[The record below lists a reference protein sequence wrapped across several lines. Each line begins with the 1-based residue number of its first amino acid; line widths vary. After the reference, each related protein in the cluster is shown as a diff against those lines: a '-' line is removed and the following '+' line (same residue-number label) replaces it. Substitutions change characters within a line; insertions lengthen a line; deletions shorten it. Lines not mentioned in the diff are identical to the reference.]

1 MAIDLTS
8 SSLGISE
15 EEIIEV
21 TPANEESPVIESSAA
36 DLLGTSF
43 KAPQI
48 SKAGEKI
55 TVEYEISNQGNAVAK
70 YFAAGLYL
78 FNKDYLATK
87 SNLSQ
92 QDVPEVYFFQ
102 GNKDNNLITLLP
114 GQTTKISNE
123 LILPSEWKGYSGNG
137 DYYLGLESDPYS
149 EVAESNETNNSLT
162 GATKDYQKIT
172 IDAPTNP
179 LADLVVTSFKA
190 PENCKPGSEI
200 TVEYEIINKGGAEAK
215 YSAVGF
221 YLFKQDYLD
230 NHHNLSLK
238 DVPEVYFFQGDRDDN
253 LITLAPGASTGIN
266 TTKLTIP
273 QNWTGFADG
282 AEYYLGAQAD
292 PYDDVT
298 EAIEANN
305 SLTAQGIDYQKF
317 NAADLV
323 GTNFD
328 VVQDKIKPGEK
339 FDIEF
344 TVANKGTVK
353 VDSFEVDLYL
363 SADENISADEDYYLG
378 TYNINDVLDPSKD
391 CGLKT
396 AQYTAP
402 GLNNP
407 LWSKADGMYYAGMII
422 DPDKKVVELN
432 DNNNSNHGQDLDY
445 SLVEADVAPY
455 LQTTTVHRFYQYQRG
470 THLYTSDTNEIN
482 IVRQRSERGEL
493 NYNYEEAKF
502 NVLSSNKDAVTGAD
516 IPGTEEVYRFFNRD
530 TGAHLYTM
538 DENEKNVIE
547 TQFKNY
553 NYEGVKFYAFKED
566 PISLG
571 IDAMPVVRMLNTQS
585 GSHLFT
591 IDQNEVSYIE
601 NNLPNFNKE
610 ANGGVAFY
618 VLDL

>member
-36 DLLGTSF
+36 DLLGISF

-48 SKAGEKI
+48 SKAGEEI
-55 TVEYEISNQGNAVAK
+55 TVEYEISNKGNAVADF
-70 YFAAGLYL
+70 FAAGLYL

-87 SNLSQ
+87 SNLSL
-92 QDVPEVYFFQ
+92 QDVPEAYFFQ
-102 GNKDNNLITLLP
+102 GNQDNNLITLLP
-114 GQTTKISNE
+114 GQTTKISTN
-123 LILPSEWKGYSGNG
+123 LILPSEWKGYSGKG
-137 DYYLGLESDPYS
+137 DYYLGLESDPYKD
-149 EVAESNETNNSLT
+149 VAESDETNNSLT

-179 LADLVVTSFKA
+179 LADLIVTSFKA
-190 PENCKPGSEI
+190 PENCNPGTTI
-200 TVEYEIINKGGAEAK
+200 DVEYEITNKGGAEADFF
-215 YSAVGF
+215 AAGF

-230 NHHNLSLK
+230 NNRNLSIQ
-238 DVPEVYFFQGDRDDN
+238 DVPEVYFFQGDRAAN
-253 LITLAPGASTGIN
+253 LITLAAGESTGKM
-266 TTKLTIP
+266 TTQLTIP
-273 QNWTGFADG
+273 ENWTGFEDG

-292 PYDDVT
+292 PYDDVK

-323 GTNFD
+323 GTNFE
-328 VVQDKIKPGEK
+328 VVQDKIKPGQK
-339 FDIEF
+339 FDVEF

-353 VDSFEVDLYL
+353 VDSFEVDIYL

-378 TYNINDVLDPSKD
+378 TYNIEDVLDPSKD

-407 LWSKADGMYYAGMII
+407 LWSKGDGMYYAGMII
-422 DPDKKVVELN
+422 DPDKKVVELS
-432 DNNNSNHGQDLDY
+432 DDNNSNHGQDLDY
-445 SLVEADVAPY
+445 SVVEGDVSPY
-455 LQTTTVHRFYQYQRG
+455 LQTTQVHRFYQYQRG

-482 IVRQRSERGEL
+482 IVRQKSEIGEL
-493 NYNYEEAKF
+493 KYNYEEAKF

-516 IPGTEEVYRFFNRD
+516 IAGTEEVYRFFNRD

-571 IDAMPVVRMLNTQS
+571 IDAVPVVRMLNTQS

-601 NNLPNFNKE
+601 DNLPNFNKE